1 MIAIIGPTATG
12 KTTLATH
19 FALRNKGEVI
29 SADSRQVYKGMD
41 IGTGKDLSE
50 YVIDGQKVPC
60 HLIDIALPG
69 EEYNVFRYQQDFLNA
84 WKDIISRGKLP
95 VLCGGTGLYIEA
107 VLKGYRL
114 LQVPE
119 NEQLRYELREKS
131 KEELQNI
138 LHSYT
143 TPHNITDTEERDR
156 LLRAIEIQDYYHR
169 HNEKATDFP
178 KISTII
184 FGVHFDRKVIR
195 ERISLRLAERLQ
207 NGMIEE
213 VESLMDKGVSPDALK
228 FYGLEYRYLTRYIQG
243 EISYDEMYAGLN
255 TAIHQFAKRQSTWFR
270 RMERQGFNIHWID
283 GTLPLEEKLMIME
296 RETKPR

>member
-1 MIAIIGPTATG
+1 
-12 KTTLATH
+12 
-19 FALRNKGEVI
+19 
-29 SADSRQVYKGMD
+29 
-41 IGTGKDLSE
+41 
-50 YVIDGQKVPC
+50 
-60 HLIDIALPG
+60 
-69 EEYNVFRYQQDFLNA
+69 
-84 WKDIISRGKLP
+84 
-95 VLCGGTGLYIEA
+95 
-107 VLKGYRL
+107 
-114 LQVPE
+114 
-119 NEQLRYELREKS
+119 
-131 KEELQNI
+131 
-138 LHSYT
+138 
-143 TPHNITDTEERDR
+143 
-156 LLRAIEIQDYYHR
+156 
-169 HNEKATDFP
+169 EKATDFP